1 MAYRRNKTVKLAS
14 SHLIT
19 TCATLAALFLFVAL
33 GSQVIPSALFAD
45 QMTDTSGLQVALLL
59 NIAIIIFGWRRSKD
73 LKDALEAHEHAER
86 AAHDAAYSDFTTG
99 LANRR
104 QLMRVLDDALES
116 RAAATV
122 ALLDLDDFK
131 KVNDLHGH
139 VAGDELLAAIA
150 GILTDIAPEGSC
162 CARTGGD
169 EFAILLPFADKA
181 RAEAVATAIV
191 ERLGVPIRVDTGEV
205 RATASIGLA
214 ELGRKMT
221 PVDVLR
227 RSDVAMYAAKRDG
240 RNRFA
245 WFDSQLEHD
254 LKDRAE
260 LEAAIRS
267 GIERGEFVPY
277 FQPLISLLTG
287 QLVGFEVLA
296 RWNSPKHGLLEP
308 KQFISLAE
316 ENGTIGPLSL
326 SVMEQALTE
335 ARDWPQDIKL
345 AVNVSPTQ
353 FRDPE
358 LAHRIAQILTRTGFP
373 AKRVEL
379 EITEGSLFEDPTM
392 VATTVASLKNLG
404 MTISLDDFG
413 TGYASLAQLKTLPFD
428 RIKIDQTFINALGDD
443 QKSAAIVGTIAALGQ
458 TLSVPVTAEGVETEG
473 VRGKLSGLGCSEAQ
487 GWLFGRAI
495 SARAVR
501 EFLNLSGGSAKT
513 GEGEDGRR
521 AAG

>member
-1 MAYRRNKTVKLAS
+1 MAFRKNKTVRLAS

-19 TCATLAALFLFVAL
+19 TCATLAAIFLFVAL
-33 GSQVIPSALFAD
+33 GSQVVPAAFNAD
-45 QMTDTSGLQVALLL
+45 EITDGNGLQVALLL

-73 LKDALEAHEHAER
+73 LKEAIDAHEQAER
-86 AAHDAAYSDFTTG
+86 AAHDAAYTDFITG

-104 QLMRVLDDALES
+104 QLMRSLEDMLS
-116 RAAATV
+116 DRAVGTV
-122 ALLDLDDFK
+122 VLLDLDDFK

-139 VAGDELLAAIA
+139 TAGDQLLASIA
-150 GILTDIAPEGSC
+150 EILREVAPAASC
-162 CARTGGD
+162 WARTGGD
-169 EFAILLPFADKA
+169 EFAILLPFADTQ
-181 RAEAVATAIV
+181 RSEAVATAIV
-191 ERLGVPIRVDTGEV
+191 DRLTAPIRIDSGEV
-205 RATASIGLA
+205 RVTASVGLA
-214 ELGRKMT
+214 EFSHKLN
-221 PVDVLR
+221 PIDALR
-227 RSDVAMYAAKRDG
+227 RSDVAMYAAKRGG
-240 RNRFA
+240 RNCFA

-254 LKDRAE
+254 LKSRAE
-260 LEAAIRS
+260 LEADIRS
-267 GIERGEFVPY
+267 GIENGEFVPY
-277 FQPLISLLTG
+277 FQPLISLDTG
-287 QLVGFEVLA
+287 ELVGFEVLA
-296 RWNSPKHGLLEP
+296 RWKSPKHGLFEP

-326 SVMEQALTE
+326 SVMEQALVA
-335 ARDWPQDIKL
+335 ARDWPPHLKL

-358 LAHRIAQILTRTGFP
+358 LAHRITQILTRTGFP

-379 EITEGSLFEDPTM
+379 EITEGSLFEDAGM

-404 MTISLDDFG
+404 LTISLDDFG

-428 RIKIDQTFINALGDD
+428 RIKIDQTFINALVDD
-443 QKSAAIVGTIAALGQ
+443 QQSAAIVGTIAALGQ
-458 TLSVPVTAEGVETEG
+458 SLSVPVTAEGVESEG

-501 EFLNLSGGSAKT
+501 EFLDLAAKPGT
-513 GEGEDGRR
+513 ADEDEASRR